1 MLSRATLLRR
11 AAALSRRATPQR
23 HFAEQAVAL
32 DGSKLKF
39 NFFLPHDAIKSNAE
53 VVRRARSSDPRF
65 FFSFRVDAVLTPS
78 IAYGLLARV

>member
-23 HFAEQAVAL
+23 HFAEQAVAV

-53 VVRRARSSDPRF
+53 VVRRSRSSDPRF
-65 FFSFRVDAVLTPS
+65 VFPPASTPC
-78 IAYGLLARV
+78 